1 MVLNMNM
8 NMNMKTIL
16 IVVIICLVV
25 IVTYYIYTG
34 LGSGLGSGSSEK
46 TKINCSKGCP
56 VTKDQNEI
64 YKLHE
69 DYKQQRQKNDA
80 LNKSSG
86 GFFFQQKNSNKGPA
100 NIFIIRHG
108 ERVLT
113 NFPLNCN
120 GILRSTYIPNLIG
133 DLNNNGFGINAIVT
147 MNNYLLMHEQQ
158 TIMLTSWLLNIPI
171 FIYGEQNDQEITIN
185 TIFNNPY
192 FNGKNVLICWEHTCI
207 QELLQQIINVGP
219 KVKGLTNY
227 QFVNPEKKKGRSNSG
242 LPYWHMNNY
251 QSVMHFDD
259 QLNFNTFSEN
269 ISTCFAG
276 NEKLTYGLAQT
287 CTAIP
292 SWTATN

>member
-1 MVLNMNM
+1 MGLNMNMNM

-16 IVVIICLVV
+16 VVVIICLVV

-34 LGSGLGSGSSEK
+34 LGSGLGLGSSGK
-46 TKINCSKGCP
+46 KNINCSKGCP
-56 VTKDQNEI
+56 VTKDQNDI
-64 YKLHE
+64 YKIHE
-69 DYKQQRQKNDA
+69 EYKQQRQKNDA

-86 GFFFQQKNSNKGPA
+86 GFLFQQKNSNKGPA

-120 GILRSTYIPNLIG
+120 GILRSTYIPNLIE

-147 MNNYLLMHEQQ
+147 INNYLRMHEQQ
-158 TIMLTSWLLNIPI
+158 TIMLTSWLLSIPL

-192 FNGKNVLICWEHTCI
+192 FDGKNVLICWEHTCI

-219 KVKGLTNY
+219 KIKGLTNY
-227 QFVNPEKKKGRSNSG
+227 QFVNPEGNSG
-242 LPYWHMNNY
+242 LPFWDPNNY

-259 QLNFNTFSEN
+259 QLKFNTFSEN
-269 ISTCFAG
+269 ITTCFTSDDDT
-276 NEKLTYGLAQT
+276 LVYGQAQA